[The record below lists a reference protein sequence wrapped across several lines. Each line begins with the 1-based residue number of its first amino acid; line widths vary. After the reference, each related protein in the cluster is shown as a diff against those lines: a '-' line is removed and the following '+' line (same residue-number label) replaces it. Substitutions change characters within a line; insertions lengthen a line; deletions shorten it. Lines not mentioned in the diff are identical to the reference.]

1 MIYIYFDGLVEPQN
15 PRGIATYGYVIYSDN
30 LTVAEGYGLAA
41 EPWSKNAT
49 NNVAEYT
56 GLICALKRAID
67 AGIKSAIIRGD
78 SRLVISQLKGTYK
91 LKSAR
96 LKPLYIKAKKLISE
110 MEYAEIEWIPR
121 EFNKRADELSRIAY
135 REFLNGKLNYKQCF

>member
-1 MIYIYFDGLVEPQN
+1 MIYIYFDGLTEPVN
-15 PRGIATYGYVIYSDN
+15 PKGISTYGYVIYKDN

-41 EPWSKNAT
+41 EPWSQNAT

-56 GLICALKRAID
+56 GLVCALKFALD

-78 SRLVISQLKGTYK
+78 SKLVISQLKGTYK

-96 LKPLYIKAKKLISE
+96 LKPLFIKAKGLLSQ
-110 MEYAEIEWIPR
+110 MESTELEWIPR
-121 EFNKRADELSRIAY
+121 EFNKRADELSRMAY
-135 REFLNGKLNYKQCF
+135 RQFLNGKLKYYPCF